1 MSEKLVEA
9 IVSRGRTVHADN
21 KAFGPGE
28 KVRLSESDV
37 KRLRNAGFLVNE
49 AVPEIPIAAGP
60 NFGEGPQVIKV
71 A

>member
-1 MSEKLVEA
+1 MSEKLIEA
-9 IVSRGRTVHADN
+9 TVSRGRTVHADD

-28 KVRLSESDV
+28 KVRLSEVDV

-49 AVPEIPIAAGP
+49 AVPEIPISVGP
-60 NFGEGPQVIKV
+60 NFNDGPQVVKV